1 MKMVSLVWKFV
12 CYNEIMVIEV
22 RYVIINTQCS
32 AKRTN
37 WEVQTP
43 YEAKVT
49 SPSKRGKLTIGKKK
63 SSLLLW
69 TKETIKFPF
78 SMQLKHTRSQQK
90 WRFLSQCNL
99 STHVHNKRDVSQCNL
114 STHVHNKRDD
124 LFFPI
129 VNFPLLDGDVF
140 LSSFL
145 ILFLIFVFP
154 LVLLCT
160 ANLYSILWFILSLYA
175 MMQISKEM
183 RLNSCT

>member
-49 SPSKRGKLTIGKKK
+49 SPSKRGKLTIGKNK
-63 SSLLLW
+63 SSILLW
-69 TKETIKFPF
+69 TSVCLNYIE
-78 SMQLKHTRSQQK
+78 K
-90 WRFLSQCNL
+90 W
-99 STHVHNKRDVSQCNL
+99 TY
-114 STHVHNKRDD
+114 
-124 LFFPI
+124 
-129 VNFPLLDGDVF
+129 VF

-145 ILFLIFVFP
+145 FFLLIFVFP

-160 ANLYSILWFILSLYA
+160 ANLYSIMWFILSLYA
-175 MMQISKEM
+175 MLQISKEM